1 MNPPLL
7 RCAAVVACRN
17 EAHLLAEHLPIWIS
31 EGLEVVVIDHSST
44 DATRAVAE
52 AHLGAGVLAVE
63 SMRWLGH
70 FSLDQ
75 QLAAKA
81 AVIERLDHDWVIH
94 IDADEWLHSSRND
107 ETLQGALSRLA
118 AAGANAVNF
127 EEFVFLPLTPDQAAE
142 HYYFFAP
149 APQRLI
155 RAWNRRCGFSNQGQG
170 GHRLNST
177 NNTPLHLA
185 EESLVL
191 RHHIVRNQRK
201 ARRKYLQRA
210 FHPEELQKGWHSNRL
225 RLSARQ
231 LTFPDAAELEQLT
244 NPTQRQLNRSAP
256 HTRHYWHW
264 PDATKTRPCRSVVC
278 LYGCAADA
286 ALLDA
291 FYDSALWELIRQ
303 RTDTLLL
310 EVWAGGD
317 AKDHCDG
324 RRLTLATREAYD
336 QLSHK
341 THRMLRWCSRQLRT
355 KQLIKLD
362 LTCLRYRGKQ
372 TIDPK
377 EVTTWLASRLA
388 EPLGDSSQYDGF
400 LHHARPMQANIHQW
414 GQNKGVTVD
423 PAQVFGVDGMV
434 PSFYSGKAY
443 ALSRPLM
450 RYIAGH
456 GAPMAEEH
464 VRFLHGA
471 EDLMVGRLAER
482 FQAAQSARKS

>member
-1 MNPPLL
+1 
-7 RCAAVVACRN
+7 
-17 EAHLLAEHLPIWIS
+17 
-31 EGLEVVVIDHSST
+31 
-44 DATRAVAE
+44 
-52 AHLGAGVLAVE
+52 
-63 SMRWLGH
+63 
-70 FSLDQ
+70 
-75 QLAAKA
+75 
-81 AVIERLDHDWVIH
+81 
-94 IDADEWLHSSRND
+94 
-107 ETLQGALSRLA
+107 
-118 AAGANAVNF
+118 
-127 EEFVFLPLTPDQAAE
+127 
-142 HYYFFAP
+142 
-149 APQRLI
+149 
-155 RAWNRRCGFSNQGQG
+155 
-170 GHRLNST
+170 
-177 NNTPLHLA
+177 
-185 EESLVL
+185 
-191 RHHIVRNQRK
+191 
-201 ARRKYLQRA
+201 
-210 FHPEELQKGWHSNRL
+210 
-225 RLSARQ
+225 
-231 LTFPDAAELEQLT
+231 
-244 NPTQRQLNRSAP
+244 
-256 HTRHYWHW
+256 
-264 PDATKTRPCRSVVC
+264 VVC

-324 RRLTLATREAYD
+324 RRLTLATAEAYD
-336 QLSHK
+336 QLSRK
-341 THRMLRWCSRQLRT
+341 THRMLRWCSRQLRI

-464 VRFLHGA
+464 ARFLHGA